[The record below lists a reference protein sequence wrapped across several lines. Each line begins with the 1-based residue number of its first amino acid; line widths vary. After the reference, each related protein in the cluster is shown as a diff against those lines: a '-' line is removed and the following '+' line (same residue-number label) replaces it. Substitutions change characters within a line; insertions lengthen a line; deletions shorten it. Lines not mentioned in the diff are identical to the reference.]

1 MRRSTGI
8 RRLQP
13 AWFKVA
19 LVGLLIMGIIFRFV
33 NLDKKVYWH
42 DEVYTSLRIT
52 AHTRSELVERAF
64 NGNIIAPAD
73 LQEYQQ
79 LDSNRDFWLA
89 MYLAGIEDAQHP
101 PLYYA
106 IARWW
111 VQVFGNSISAI
122 RSLSVFSSLLV
133 FPCLYWLCLE
143 LFESRLVGG
152 VAIALVAVSPFQV
165 LFAQEAREYSLWA
178 ATLLFCSAALLYAI
192 RRQTKTAWVVYGV
205 SLIVSLY
212 TFLFTGLVAIGHSIY
227 VLAISPSYSLSLT
240 DFRFHKTI
248 VSYIVTS
255 VIALIV
261 LAPWLYFIFTYIEIV
276 RATSGWSSISLPP
289 LITLQL
295 SAFNFSRSFVDF
307 DLKIDDPGA
316 YGLVIPILLL
326 QIYSLYFLC
335 SHTSLKVWLFV
346 LTLIGSTALILA
358 IPDLIIGGQRFT
370 VTRYLIP
377 CFLGLQLSTAYLIA
391 AWLSSIHTFW
401 RKMGMAIATLLIAI
415 GILSCVVSS
424 QAETWWSKVV
434 SYDNPKIAKII
445 NASENS
451 IVVSDAFAT
460 NPGNVVSLSYLLNE
474 NVRLLL
480 LPEVGSSLTVPDI
493 PEQFSNI
500 FILNLPEHY
509 LNQFQEK
516 YRSNLTLIG
525 EKTWHLSR
533 PVEVE
538 G

>member
-13 AWFKVA
+13 AWFKYA
-19 LVGLLIMGIIFRFV
+19 LVGLLIVGIIFRFI

-64 NGNIIAPAD
+64 NGNIITPAD

-79 LDSNRDFWLA
+79 IDPNRGFWLA
-89 MYLAGIEDAQHP
+89 MYLSGIEDAQHP

-106 IARWW
+106 IAYWW
-111 VQVFGNSISAI
+111 VQVFGTSISTI
-122 RSLSVFSSLLV
+122 RSLSAISSLLI

-143 LFESRLVGG
+143 LFESRLVTG
-152 VAIALVAVSPFQV
+152 VAIALMAVSPFQV

-178 ATLLFCSAALLYAI
+178 TTILLCSAALLYAI
-192 RRQTKTAWVVYGV
+192 RRQTKFAWTVYGV
-205 SLIVSLY
+205 SLIVSLH
-212 TFLFTGLVAIGHSIY
+212 TFLFTGLVAIGHSLY
-227 VLAISPSYSLSLT
+227 VLAINPSYSLSLT
-240 DFRFHKTI
+240 DFRVNKSI
-248 VSYIVTS
+248 ISYVITS
-255 VIALIV
+255 TIALIV
-261 LAPWLYFIFTYIEIV
+261 LLPWFYFIFTYIEIV
-276 RATSGWSSISLPP
+276 RATSAWSSISLPP
-289 LITLQL
+289 LISLQL
-295 SAFNFSRSFVDF
+295 SALNFSRSFVDF
-307 DLKIDDPGA
+307 GHRIDSPGV
-316 YGLVIPILLL
+316 YWLIVPFLLL
-326 QIYSLYFLC
+326 QLYSLYFLC
-335 SHTSLKVWLFV
+335 SHTPPRVWLFV
-346 LTLIGSTALILA
+346 LTLIGSTALILG

-391 AWLSSIHTFW
+391 AWLSSIHAFW
-401 RKMGMAIATLLIAI
+401 RQMGLAIASLLIVS
-415 GILSCVVSS
+415 GILSCAISS
-424 QAETWWSKVV
+424 QAETWWNKVV

-445 NASENS
+445 NASENP

-480 LPEVGSSLTVPDI
+480 LPEISRSPTPPDI

-500 FILNLPEHY
+500 FFLDLPNDY

-516 YRSNLTLIG
+516 YRSSLTLIG
-525 EKTWHLSR
+525 ERAWQLKTK
-533 PVEVE
+533 V
-538 G
+538 

>member
-8 RRLQP
+8 RRVQP
-13 AWFKVA
+13 SWFKLA
-19 LVGLLIMGIIFRFV
+19 LVGLLIIGIIFRLI

-64 NGNIIAPAD
+64 DGNIIAPAD

-79 LDSNRDFWLA
+79 LDPNRDFWLA
-89 MYLAGIEDAQHP
+89 MYLAGVEDAQHP

-111 VQVFGNSISAI
+111 VQAFGNSVSVI

-143 LFESRLVGG
+143 LFESRLVAG
-152 VAIALVAVSPFQV
+152 VAIALLAVSPFQV

-178 ATLLFCSAALLYAI
+178 ATILLCSAALLYAI
-192 RRQTKTAWVVYGV
+192 RRHTQFAWTVYGV
-205 SLIVSLY
+205 SLTISLY

-227 VLAISPSYSLSLT
+227 VLAINPSYSLSLT
-240 DFRFHKTI
+240 DFRVNKTI
-248 VSYIVTS
+248 ISYIVTS

-261 LAPWLYFIFTYIEIV
+261 LLPWLYFIFTYIEIV

-289 LITLQL
+289 LISLQL

-307 DLKIDDPGA
+307 DLKIDNPAA
-316 YGLVIPILLL
+316 YGLVIPIVLL

-335 SHTSLKVWLFV
+335 SHTSQKVWLFV
-346 LTLIGSTALILA
+346 LTLIGSTAVILG
-358 IPDLIIGGQRFT
+358 IPDLILGGQRFT

-377 CFLGLQLSTAYLIA
+377 CYLGLQLSTAYLIA

-401 RKMGMAIATLLIAI
+401 RKMGVAIAALLIAA
-415 GILSCVVSS
+415 GILSCTVSS

-445 NASENS
+445 NASENP

-480 LPEVGSSLTVPDI
+480 LPEVGNSQTIPDI

-500 FILNLPEHY
+500 FFLDLPGDY

-516 YRSNLTLIG
+516 YGSNLTLIG
-525 EKTWHLSR
+525 ERAWQLVK
-533 PVEVE
+533 
-538 G
+538 